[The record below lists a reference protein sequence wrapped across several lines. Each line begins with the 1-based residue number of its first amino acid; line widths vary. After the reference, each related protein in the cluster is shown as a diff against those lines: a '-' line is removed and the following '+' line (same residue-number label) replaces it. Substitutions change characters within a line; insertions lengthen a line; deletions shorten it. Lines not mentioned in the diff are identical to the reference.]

1 MNAEMGELLVG
12 AYLQLIEGCDFVG
25 YNVRTPGGKLAGLN
39 ELDVV
44 GLRFADNTAY
54 LCEVTTHIG
63 GTLYGSGNESTLK
76 TIQTKFEKQKVYA
89 AKYLENFD
97 RHVFQFWAPR
107 VPVGYLTER
116 LAEID
121 GLEVVINGEY
131 KQRVDLLRHKARKE
145 MQPTGNDA
153 FRMLQ
158 ILEAMRDKPGEGP
171 RPPA

>member
-1 MNAEMGELLVG
+1 MSAEMGELLVG

-25 YNVRTPGGKLAGLN
+25 YNIRAPGGKLAGLD

-44 GLRFADNTAY
+44 AFRFVDNTAY

-63 GTLYGSGNESTLK
+63 GTLYGGGNESTLER
-76 TIQTKFEKQKVYA
+76 IQTKFRKQKAYA
-89 AKYLENFD
+89 PKYLENFD
-97 RHVFQFWAPR
+97 KHVFQFWAPR

-116 LAEID
+116 LAAIE

-131 KQRVDLLRHKARKE
+131 KRRVDLLRQKARKE

-158 ILEAMRDKPGEGP
+158 ILEAMRD
-171 RPPA
+171 